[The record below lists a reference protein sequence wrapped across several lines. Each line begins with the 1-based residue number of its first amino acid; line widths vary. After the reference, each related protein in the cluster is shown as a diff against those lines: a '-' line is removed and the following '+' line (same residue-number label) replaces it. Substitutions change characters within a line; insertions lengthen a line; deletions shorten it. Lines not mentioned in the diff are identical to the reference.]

1 MKISSFPLS
10 ILPVGNNCRVVQI
23 FFTLN
28 STVKIC
34 TLKHVYR
41 YHCSFFLF
49 MSFCAQTVPGTQ
61 RYIMKTKVHSM
72 KKISFC
78 PLPLLPV
85 WAIAC
90 SIGFS
95 RVRGGYWWVSDI
107 ASFLCVYK
115 NFAFM
120 FFAIRF
126 FHSKHSL
133 VWTHRCQMCSETQ
146 IQRCSNFSP
155 FSYSHCIGQQVESSL
170 GFVFVFQGIF
180 FLLSFEVF

>member
-10 ILPVGNNCRVVQI
+10 ILPVGNNYRVVQI

-28 STVKIC
+28 STMKIC

-115 NFAFM
+115 NVC
-120 FFAIRF
+120 
-126 FHSKHSL
+126 FHVLCYYVLSLQTLSCLDAQMPNVFRNPDSK
-133 VWTHRCQMCSETQ
+133 VQ
-146 IQRCSNFSP
+146 
-155 FSYSHCIGQQVESSL
+155 
-170 GFVFVFQGIF
+170 
-180 FLLSFEVF
+180 

>member
-28 STVKIC
+28 SIVKIC
-34 TLKHVYR
+34 TLEHVYR

-72 KKISFC
+72 KKSPFVPFPYC
-78 PLPLLPV
+78 LCGQLLV
-85 WAIAC
+85 AQFFHVLGEG
-90 SIGFS
+90 IG
-95 RVRGGYWWVSDI
+95 G
-107 ASFLCVYK
+107 FLILQLFYVYIK
-115 NFAFM
+115 MFAFM
-120 FFAIRF
+120 FFAIMF

-146 IQRCSNFSP
+146 IQRCSNFSS

-170 GFVFVFQGIF
+170 GFVFVFIFVFQGIF
-180 FLLSFEVF
+180 C